1 MKYSIYE
8 YRTLY
13 DALPTETKV
22 IPSTEKTLFGQ
33 THLFSTSY
41 RIEYNP
47 PNWIKKIISDTIRY
61 DDILTSIYN
70 AKNGRETNIAIKV
83 LELYTLRH
91 NPVTAEV
98 RGLFL

>member
-1 MKYSIYE
+1 MKYSINE
-8 YRTLY
+8 YNKLY
-13 DALPTETKV
+13 DALPTDTKIV
-22 IPSTEKTLFGQ
+22 SGTQNSLFCQLSLFDTNTRTEYIIPA
-33 THLFSTSY
+33 
-41 RIEYNP
+41 
-47 PNWIKKIISDTIRY
+47 WIKKNISDTIRY